1 MDFGV
6 KAVAK
11 VAALI
16 DDPMK
21 EAPRQTI
28 RRRSDEPK
36 LKIGDTVTLKE
47 GVGGVVL
54 ARFTPSG
61 EKRNEV
67 PYIVELRPDEAEKG
81 S

>member
-47 GVGGVVL
+47 GVVGVVL
-54 ARFTPSG
+54 ARFTRLVKSAT
-61 EKRNEV
+61 RF
-67 PYIVELRPDEAEKG
+67 ITSLR
-81 S
+81 